1 MNMKRVRMT
10 GYKGLRVFELF
21 SHIFSKG
28 KFMSYVLQYSN
39 SLCIGWRFNECSNTT
54 NAR

>member
-1 MNMKRVRMT
+1 MNMKGVRMT
-10 GYKGLRVFELF
+10 GYKCIRVFELF

-39 SLCIGWRFNECSNTT
+39 SLFTG
-54 NAR
+54 